1 MFEVAR
7 TASKLINKVLVGL
20 SGGKDSV
27 ATLDVCARFFPVV
40 QWSYVKFEYKLN

>member
-7 TASKLINKVLVGL
+7 TASKLTNKVLVGL

-27 ATLDVCARFFPVV
+27 ATLDVCARF
-40 QWSYVKFEYKLN
+40 WLTGIRRRYSAM

>member
-7 TASKLINKVLVGL
+7 TASKLTNKVLVGL

-27 ATLDVCARFFPVV
+27 ATLDVYARFFRPGAAARL
-40 QWSYVKFEYKLN
+40 E